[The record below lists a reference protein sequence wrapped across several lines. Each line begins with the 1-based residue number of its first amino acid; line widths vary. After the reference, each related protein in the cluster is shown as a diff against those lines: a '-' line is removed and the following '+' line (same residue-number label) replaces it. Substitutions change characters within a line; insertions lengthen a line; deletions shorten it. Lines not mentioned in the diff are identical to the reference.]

1 MIEKNNASDIHILGL
16 SADSITVVIPR
27 PKPAEIQKWQLAV
40 QDGNA
45 HLITMPHVQQ
55 SHIDALLQ
63 DILEQGLAA

>member
-1 MIEKNNASDIHILGL
+1 MQLPFRLFTFISF
-16 SADSITVVIPR
+16 TVVIPR

-55 SHIDALLQ
+55 RHVDALLQ
-63 DILEQGLAA
+63 DILAHGLAA